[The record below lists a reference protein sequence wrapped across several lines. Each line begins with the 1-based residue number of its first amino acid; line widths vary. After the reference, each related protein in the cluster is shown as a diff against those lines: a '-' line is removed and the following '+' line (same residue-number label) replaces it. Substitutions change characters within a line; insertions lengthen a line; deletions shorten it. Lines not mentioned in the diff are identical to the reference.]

1 MLLKTNECF
10 NYTVHKIFSYVYSLN
25 VMKNFTFRIVDLYKI
40 IRLDLILNLNIYFYG
55 KFMDLIVKDCNGNV
69 LTDGDSVI
77 INKTLKV
84 KGLNGDI
91 KQGTTVKNIRLTED
105 ADAIEGKVNGSV
117 VVIKT
122 MYVKKR

>member
-1 MLLKTNECF
+1 
-10 NYTVHKIFSYVYSLN
+10 
-25 VMKNFTFRIVDLYKI
+25 
-40 IRLDLILNLNIYFYG
+40 
-55 KFMDLIVKDCNGNV
+55 MDLIVKDCNGNV

-105 ADAIEGKVNGSV
+105 TDAIEGKVNGSV